1 MDDGCP
7 VCLYLTRVKVLVGQ
21 YQLCRF
27 PAAAAWCGA
36 AAGQLLGRHAHM
48 FNSFQAWSPQPPLLG
63 KCVSLWRPHSAVSLL
78 TGPEPVVTA
87 AVATVTVSKHSFP
100 TLYTRYSRTP
110 GPAFPLCVVS
120 AILPTNKNLVECPG
134 NIRGG
139 FD

>member
-27 PAAAAWCGA
+27 PAAAWCGA

-87 AVATVTVSKHSFP
+87 AVATVTVSNHSFP
-100 TLYTRYSRTP
+100 TLYSDTVARQALR
-110 GPAFPLCVVS
+110 FLCVLYQLS
-120 AILPTNKNLVECPG
+120 CLRTKISWMPRKHPG
-134 NIRGG
+134 RV
-139 FD
+139 